1 MDLKYLNFLCN
12 NVITLCIIQYTS
24 RNRPVKDPALG
35 STDKYA
41 TLFPLA
47 WPIKPDF
54 HLRIFSYEATFSWI
68 LIG

>member
-12 NVITLCIIQYTS
+12 NVITLCNIQYTS
-24 RNRPVKDPALG
+24 RNRPLKEPALG
-35 STDKYA
+35 SADKYA
-41 TLFPLA
+41 TLFPSA
-47 WPIKPDF
+47 WPIKPVF